1 MALDPNDVRG
11 VCDYMNDPSMADHM
25 RFMAEK
31 LAGAELESTVLL
43 IDITESTGVFTI
55 EKNGTELPV
64 RYAKCIVPDTFR
76 DIAGMDLGVTVEGE
90 LRPDGSF
97 EASQVLAKCPSKYE
111 MKQKQAQGEN
121 APHAAMTAPMT
132 P

>member
-43 IDITESTGVFTI
+43 VDITESTCLFTI
-55 EKNGTELPV
+55 EKDGKTREVSIPWTFPV
-64 RYAKCIVPDTFR
+64 ANRNDMKSALFALLDK
-76 DIAGMDLGVTVEGE
+76 ALLG
-90 LRPDGSF
+90 
-97 EASQVLAKCPSKYE
+97 
-111 MKQKQAQGEN
+111 
-121 APHAAMTAPMT
+121 
-132 P
+132 